1 MDKAEIQ
8 LFPGMENLGMN
19 DEASTTRH
27 KPEIV
32 YERLFPERRFTSF
45 FRRQIRFVFFSILAD
60 IITPESVVLDF
71 GAGRGKHVENEYGH
85 MGRLVNFRGRVK
97 KVIGIDPD
105 EAVFANPTL
114 DEALRMDPDGAI
126 PLPDASVDVVVSCAV
141 LEHVS
146 NPKKTASE
154 ITRVLKPGGW
164 FCAYTPN
171 KWGYVGICVRMVP
184 NALHARMV
192 KHANPTRR
200 CGKRRIPHSLP
211 HEYTRSHCAPLS
223 RFPERILHLQRTTWL
238 QFRLR
243 HHGAVLVARHVADAL
258 SHGTVP
264 VCFRAEEVRGI
275 NRLTRSPGMSL
286 TRSSRCCRHAAAI
299 GLAPDG
305 QKLRPQR
312 R

>member
-8 LFPGMENLGMN
+8 MFPGMENLGMN
-19 DEASTTRH
+19 DEASTTRP

-126 PLPDASVDVVVSCAV
+126 PLPDASVDVIVSCAV

-184 NALHARMV
+184 NALHAHMV
-192 KHANPTRR
+192 KLANPTGVAARDVFPTLYR
-200 CGKRRIPHSLP
+200 MNTLGAIARLFPDFRNVSFIFNGPPGYNFGSVIM
-211 HEYTRSHCAPLS
+211 A
-223 RFPERILHLQRTTWL
+223 RFWL
-238 QFRLR
+238 L
-243 HHGAVLVARHVADAL
+243 A
-258 SHGTVP
+258 
-264 VCFRAEEVRGI
+264 
-275 NRLTRSPGMSL
+275 MSL
-286 TRSSRCCRHAAAI
+286 MPYRM
-299 GLAPDG
+299 G
-305 QKLRPQR
+305 QSLFVFVQKK
-312 R
+312 